1 MGKNKFL
8 IIECASGCAILCST
22 LAFFGISGFAL
33 EPVYEETY
41 LGEFKEKVSLL
52 EKKTKEKRII
62 FVGGSA
68 VAFGINSKLISSNLN
83 GYKAINFGL
92 YASLGSRMMMDI
104 VSKNIQDGD
113 LVILMPEQDSQ
124 MLSLYF
130 NGETA
135 WQALD
140 GDFHALK
147 YLSYDNYS
155 SLVASYPKFALSK
168 IKYNLNPLNIDGIYK
183 RDSFNEYGDI
193 ESSLRNA
200 NIMYPNYCDEINRIS
215 FDNNIISSEFI
226 AYANEFNQSVSKK
239 GGEVF
244 YYFPPMNESSLVDSS
259 YLAIDDYYSHL
270 CDELDFPIMGNP
282 HNSLMDPLW
291 FYDTNYHL
299 NTSGSVIYTKQ
310 VIKDIKVLLNDSS
323 KTEIMEPEMP
333 TPVVDEGDGDNSY
346 SEFFDYEEKDNGI
359 VLTRLKD
366 DLEEVVLP
374 YRINNKIVISFSNEL
389 FKKNKTV
396 KKITLQENITKIDDY
411 SFTGCTNLDSI
422 ILKQTLPSKIKIGS
436 NLLDGTNATI
446 YVPSSSL
453 STYLSDYSW
462 NKYASRISSV

>member
-8 IIECASGCAILCST
+8 IIECISLGAILCST

-33 EPVYEETY
+33 KPVYEETY
-41 LGEFKEKVSLL
+41 LGEFKHKVSLL
-52 EKKTKEKRII
+52 EKKSEEKRLI

-68 VAFGINSKLISSNLN
+68 VAFGINSKLINSNLN
-83 GYKAINFGL
+83 GYNAVNFGL
-92 YASLGSRMMMDI
+92 YASLGSRMMMDF
-104 VSKNIQDGD
+104 VSNNIQDGD

-130 NGETA
+130 NGEST

-140 GDFHALK
+140 GDFHTLK

-155 SLVASYPKFALSK
+155 SLIASYPKFALSK
-168 IKYNLNPLNIDGIYK
+168 IKHNLNPLNIDGIYK

-200 NIMYPNYCDEINRIS
+200 NIMYPKYYDDVNRIS
-215 FDNNIISSEFI
+215 FDTDIISSDFI
-226 AYANEFNQSVSKK
+226 DYANEFNKTVTKK

-244 YYFPPMNESSLVDSS
+244 YYFPPMNEDSLIDKSYSSV
-259 YLAIDDYYSHL
+259 DDYYAYL

-299 NTSGSVIYTKQ
+299 NTSGSVVYTKQ

-323 KTEIMEPEMP
+323 KTEIVEPEMP
-333 TPVVDEGDGDNSY
+333 APIVDEGDGDNSY
-346 SEFFDYEEKDNGI
+346 AGYFDYEEKDNEI
-359 VLTRLKD
+359 VLTGLKN

-374 YRINNKIVISFSNEL
+374 YRINNKIVTSFSNEL
-389 FKKNKTV
+389 FKNNKSV

-411 SFTGCTNLDSI
+411 SFAGCTNLNSI

-436 NLLDGTNATI
+436 NLLEGTNARI
-446 YVPSSSL
+446 YVPESSL

-462 NKYASRISSV
+462 NKYASRISSI

>member
-1 MGKNKFL
+1 MGKNRFL
-8 IIECASGCAILCST
+8 IIECVSLGAILCST

-33 EPVYEETY
+33 KPAYGETY
-41 LGEFKEKVSLL
+41 LGEFKHKVSLL
-52 EKKTKEKRII
+52 EKKSEEKRII

-68 VAFGINSKLISSNLN
+68 VAFGINSKLINSNLN
-83 GYKAINFGL
+83 GYKAVNFGL
-92 YASLGSRMMMDI
+92 YASLGSRIMMDI

-130 NGETA
+130 NGEST

-140 GDFHALK
+140 GDFHTLK

-155 SLVASYPKFALSK
+155 SLIASYPKFALSK
-168 IKYNLNPLNIDGIYK
+168 IKYNFNPLNIDGIYK

-193 ESSLRNA
+193 ESSLRDA
-200 NIMYPNYCDEINRIS
+200 NIMYPKYYDDVNRVS
-215 FDNNIISSEFI
+215 FDADIISSNFI
-226 AYANEFNQSVSKK
+226 DYANEFNKSVTKK

-244 YYFPPMNESSLVDSS
+244 YYFPPMNVDSLIDKS
-259 YLAIDDYYSHL
+259 YSSVDDYYSYL

-282 HNSLMDPLW
+282 HNSLMKPLW

-299 NTSGSVIYTKQ
+299 NTSGSVVYTKQ

-323 KTEIMEPEMP
+323 KTEITEPEMP

-346 SEFFDYEEKDNGI
+346 AECFDYSEKDNGI
-359 VLTRLKD
+359 ILTGLKGD
-366 DLEEVVLP
+366 FEEVVLP
-374 YRINNKIVISFSNEL
+374 YRINNKIVTSFSCEL
-389 FKKNKTV
+389 FKNNKAI
-396 KKITLQENITKIDDY
+396 KKITFQENITKIDDY
-411 SFTGCTNLDSI
+411 SFDGCTNLNSI

-436 NLLDGTNATI
+436 NLLDGTNAII
-446 YVPSSSL
+446 YVPESSL

-462 NKYASRISSV
+462 NKYASRISSI